1 MLEAFAERSGTQVA
15 VTALVRD
22 QMVVLAM
29 AGVTAEDRVSE
40 TFIGQKIRAFPP
52 LGATFMAW
60 EPAERVAAWTGL
72 APADQGEALL
82 ARLESVRRHGMAF
95 SLEGGTLRDWRGAM
109 SEAAAA
115 DEQTRQQVLA
125 SRAWQTVRIDIDE
138 SDAPHVRNLHIPV
151 FASDGRA
158 CLFLNVGG
166 FPPLDMK
173 ALTTLEGEIKD
184 VAGRIS
190 ELAAGRTDE

>member
-1 MLEAFAERSGTQVA
+1 

-52 LGATFMAW
+52 WEQRSWRGSPPNAW
-60 EPAERVAAWTGL
+60 AAWTGL

-125 SRAWQTVRIDIDE
+125 SRACRRCASTSTR
-138 SDAPHVRNLHIPV
+138 SDAPHVRNLHIPRLR
-151 FASDGRA
+151 F
-158 CLFLNVGG
+158 
-166 FPPLDMK
+166 
-173 ALTTLEGEIKD
+173 
-184 VAGRIS
+184 
-190 ELAAGRTDE
+190 